1 MVKVMTELVKPLQ
14 VIKSE
19 SDEELEENEEF
30 APTPEP
36 EEPPAAKRQRFEEYL
51 PRVSLGGGQ
60 EGNPPLDRSQSLWAT
75 SRILFTGCT
84 FISLVMGHVVGMT
97 AYLCSNTYSAT
108 H

>member
-36 EEPPAAKRQRFEEYL
+36 EEPPAEEYL

>member
-60 EGNPPLDRSQSLWAT
+60 EGNPPPSIGNSPCGQHL
-75 SRILFTGCT
+75 
-84 FISLVMGHVVGMT
+84 
-97 AYLCSNTYSAT
+97 
-108 H
+108 